1 LPISKRVSRFEVS
14 ACEILE
20 RLLDSEPS
28 AYTRSMNG
36 LVIIDKPAACT
47 SHDVVNLWRRLSG
60 SRRVGHLG
68 TLDPMATGV
77 LALAVGTATR
87 LAQFYGKQE
96 KTYDAEIL
104 FGFTSDTYDVE
115 GEMVATGVATAA
127 QKTVLQALDQFRGT
141 IQQVPPPV
149 SAKKIKGVP
158 AYKLARRK
166 EEVVLEPVT
175 IQISRLDVQTFG
187 RTPQGETLSITVTG
201 SAGTYIRSIAHD
213 LGQMLG
219 CGAVLS
225 KLRRTAA
232 GEFNLSGV
240 RTPDELRTL
249 AAEGRLAEAVLPAR
263 TLLPHFPTA
272 YIDDVTE
279 ARIRQGREFRASPFV
294 VKPGAPFVKAV
305 SFSGELVAIGELKF
319 PNVYHPT
326 IVL

>member
-1 LPISKRVSRFEVS
+1 MRATPKVADGDIR
-14 ACEILE
+14 
-20 RLLDSEPS
+20 
-28 AYTRSMNG
+28 TMNG
-36 LVIIDKPAACT
+36 LVIIDKQGGCT
-47 SHDVVNLWRRLSG
+47 SHDVVNSWRKLSG

-77 LALAVGTATR
+77 LALAVGPATR

-115 GEMVATGVATAA
+115 GDLVPTGVA
-127 QKTVLQALDQFRGT
+127 VLSEEHVLRAIDQFRGT

-158 AYKLARRK
+158 AYKLARKK
-166 EEVVLEPVT
+166 EEVILDPASVT
-175 IQISRLDVQTFG
+175 ISRLDVHAFG
-187 RTPQGETLSITVTG
+187 PSPQGQFLAITVTG

-213 LGQMLG
+213 LGQALG

-225 KLRRTAA
+225 KLRRTVS
-232 GEFNLSGV
+232 GEFDL
-240 RTPDELRTL
+240 RCARTL
-249 AAEGRLAEAVLPAR
+249 DEVRSLAADGRLGEVVLPAR

-272 YIDDVTE
+272 YVDLTTE
-279 ARIRQGREFRASPFV
+279 TQIRQGREFRTSPFV

-305 SFSGELVAIGELKF
+305 CHSGELIAIGELKF
-319 PNVYHPT
+319 PNVYHPSV
-326 IVL
+326 VL